1 MSPFLVA
8 MPVFILLLGTVP
20 VHALYNDKIETLWA
34 WDNDIVNVTLVTS
47 YTIDQLEEITKA
59 VTSEEFYMI
68 EDNLM
73 HKDRPGI
80 YSPYYLGWQGA
91 LNNANATTPQL
102 NFQVGTGG
110 DIVLELTNLHHP
122 KGFSGLTTQVLDK
135 DGKVSKVQITIFDVD
150 KISNAM
156 LYTIVLH
163 EMGHALGIGHTTAD
177 EELMYPVITTAYP
190 YVSPC
195 TMQALEFAYTE
206 GKGQVTCLK

>member
-1 MSPFLVA
+1 MYAPLVA
-8 MPVFILLLGTVP
+8 IPVFILLFGSVP
-20 VHALYNDKIETLWA
+20 VQGLMNDKTETWWA
-34 WDNDIVNVTLVTS
+34 WDKDIVNVTLVTA
-47 YTIDQLEEITKA
+47 YTTDQLDEITEA
-59 VTSEEFYMI
+59 VTSTEFYSI

-91 LNNANATTPQL
+91 LNNANATVPQL
-102 NFQVGTGG
+102 NFQVGTSG
-110 DIVLELTNLHHP
+110 DIVIELTNVQHP
-122 KGFSGLTTQVLDK
+122 KGFTGFTQPIFDK
-135 DGKVSKVQITIFDVD
+135 DGNISKVQITIFDVD
-150 KISNAM
+150 KLSNAM

-195 TMQALEFAYTE
+195 TMQALEFAYTD